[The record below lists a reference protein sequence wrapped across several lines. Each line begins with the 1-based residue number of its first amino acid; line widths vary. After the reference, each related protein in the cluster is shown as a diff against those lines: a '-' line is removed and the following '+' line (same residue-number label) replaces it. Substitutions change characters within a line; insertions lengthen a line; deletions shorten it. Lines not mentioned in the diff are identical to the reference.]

1 MDDMISTHRKG
12 ASGPRALTATARRA
26 AAAPAFRSTSRSAE
40 RPPAPRSPAH
50 LIELWHRAEPIR
62 DEWLE
67 VARSTGP
74 ADRATTEHLIA
85 GIYRRLHRRA
95 PAFRWVDSPHQALP
109 LLTGMPTHRD
119 LQSWVLARRP
129 QGTPPVAGDIAT
141 ALARLRGALDDAA
154 AHPDLTATVKKPEK
168 EDRHKP
174 WPVLPPVRAIEAGVP
189 LREVLRQSLQ
199 TPVAAGLTWPVRAA
213 LGPQGTVPVC
223 WYGQQ
228 DATWIGGHD
237 MIRKLGL
244 ANFRPRATPTSSTS
258 GPHSPAPPAGG
269 GRARTCACSW
279 SGRCRSGRV
288 GSDTGTAPRSAG
300 ELHS

>member
-1 MDDMISTHRKG
+1 M
-12 ASGPRALTATARRA
+12 
-26 AAAPAFRSTSRSAE
+26 
-40 RPPAPRSPAH
+40 
-50 LIELWHRAEPIR
+50 
-62 DEWLE
+62 
-67 VARSTGP
+67 ARSTGP

-244 ANFRPRATPTSSTS
+244 ANFRPRDADQLDEWS
-258 GPHSPAPPAGG
+258 ALARAAGWWWPG
-269 GRARTCACSW
+269 RGRVRARGAAGVGRAA
-279 SGRCRSGRV
+279 SGRIPGRHHDQLVSFTPESASHAASSPSWTARSYAAGL
-288 GSDTGTAPRSAG
+288 AFRSVRR
-300 ELHS
+300 LK